1 MADATD
7 HSPGIARRPWFA
19 GGIGLEVYLGVA
31 AAIGLFVAAAALLPL
46 RGLWQAI
53 DTLARS
59 FQLIAIIIG

>member
-7 HSPGIARRPWFA
+7 HSPGIARRPRFA

-31 AAIGLFVAAAALLPL
+31 AAIGLFAAAAVLLPL

-53 DTLARS
+53 DTIARS
-59 FQLIAIIIG
+59 FQLLAIMIS

>member
-7 HSPGIARRPWFA
+7 HSPDIARRSWFA

-31 AAIGLFVAAAALLPL
+31 AAVSLFVVAAALLPL

-53 DTLARS
+53 DTIARS
-59 FQLIAIIIG
+59 FQLLAIMIS